1 MEKKYKVVIIGAGD
15 RGITYSKA
23 IKKLGE
29 KYQIVAVAEPSETRR
44 NFLQEMFSIPQN
56 RCFESWEQL
65 LALGKIADIAV
76 VATMDQL
83 HLAPTLA
90 ATKLGYDILL
100 EKPVAPNPED
110 CEKMAR
116 YSEQMGNRILVCH
129 VLRYTPFFCKIKEL
143 LESGII
149 GKVISIDH
157 KECVELI
164 HQSHSFV
171 RGNWGNSGRSSCML
185 LQKSCHDLDILQ
197 WLLNKNCVKIQS
209 FGALTYFNEDNAPKD
224 APQRCIDGCPHADTC
239 LFNAVKLYLDDKK
252 NSWFRNAC
260 TGMKNPSDEQVEN
273 ALRNTQYG
281 MCVFRCDND
290 VVDHQTV
297 NMLFEDD
304 ITVTFSM
311 CAFNK
316 GGRHIHIMGT
326 EGELFGSMDG
336 KEAPIRVSRF
346 DKTEDMLFPVT
357 GKDGLLNG
365 HGGGDDGIINA
376 LHEYLS
382 GTYNGFS
389 VSDIRTSVNNHHL
402 VFAAEQSRKNNSVV
416 DVQDYIAS
424 LRI

>member
-1 MEKKYKVVIIGAGD
+1 MEKKYTVVIIGAGN
-15 RGITYSKA
+15 RGRAYGRAMK
-23 IKKLGE
+23 E
-29 KYQIVAVAEPSETRR
+29 MDDKYQVVAVADPIESCRSY
-44 NFLQEMFSIPQN
+44 LQEMFAIPED
-56 RCFESWEQL
+56 RCFDSWESL

-76 VATMDQL
+76 ISTMDQL

-100 EKPVAPNPED
+100 EKPVAPNPVD
-110 CEKMAR
+110 CEKMAKC
-116 YSEQMGNRILVCH
+116 SEEMGNRILVCH
-129 VLRYTPFFCKIKEL
+129 VLRYTPFFCRVKQL

-149 GKVISIDH
+149 GKVISVEH
-157 KECVELI
+157 KECVGLI

-197 WLLNKNCVKIQS
+197 WLLNKSCRKIQS
-209 FGALTYFNEDNAPKD
+209 FGTLTYFKEDNAPKD
-224 APQRCIDGCPHADTC
+224 APERCIDGCPYADTC

-252 NSWFRNAC
+252 NAWFRNAC
-260 TGMKNPSDEQVEN
+260 TGMSNSTDEQVEK
-273 ALRNTQYG
+273 ALRTTQYG
-281 MCVFRCDND
+281 KCVFRCDND

-326 EGELFGSMDG
+326 EGELFGSMDSA
-336 KEAPIRVSRF
+336 EAPIRVRRF
-346 DKTEDMLFPVT
+346 DQKEEQMFPIT

-365 HGGGDDGIINA
+365 HGGGDEGIVRA

-402 VFAAEQSRKNNSVV
+402 VFAAEQSRKNNCVV
-416 DVQDYIAS
+416 DLQEYIAS
-424 LRI
+424 L